1 MKFWRPCIGNKASLG
16 LAMSTLGLNPDGKI
30 ADLNGLTIVITRPRA
45 QATASAA
52 WFESFGARVMTFPV
66 LEIEPLPDAIIDE
79 HFSPRDLSA
88 ANAIIFVSAN
98 AAEHGVTAIDRR
110 GGFPRGAAIFAIGS
124 ATATRLQDYG
134 LVNIQSPAHGNDSE
148 ALLALPQL
156 QNVQGQKI
164 VIVRGISESGGRT
177 HLKQTLRTRGASVSM
192 LECYV
197 RRSILAGDALRAE
210 LKAALKDRKI
220 HAFSVLSVE
229 TLQSLV
235 LNLTDANMA
244 EGLSECMILVPH
256 PRVAEAAREIGFTRV
271 SVVPMGGEPLH
282 AALLSL
288 KPALLDLTNRT

>member
-1 MKFWRPCIGNKASLG
+1 
-16 LAMSTLGLNPDGKI
+16 MSTPALNPVNKI
-30 ADLNGLTIVITRPRA
+30 ADLNGLTVVVTRPRA
-45 QATASAA
+45 QASASAA
-52 WFESFGARVMTFPV
+52 WFESFGARVISFPV

-79 HFSPRDLSA
+79 NFSRRDLSA

-98 AAEHGVTAIDRR
+98 AAEHGVTAIENR
-110 GGFPRGAAIFAIGS
+110 GGFPGGAAIFAIGS
-124 ATATRLQDYG
+124 ATAARLQDHG
-134 LVNIQSPAHGNDSE
+134 LANIQSPAHGNDSE
-148 ALLALPQL
+148 ALLALPSL

-164 VIVRGISESGGRT
+164 VIVRGISESGGRA

-197 RRSILAGDALRAE
+197 RRSILVDEALRSE
-210 LKAALKDRKI
+210 LKAALSETPGENNRERKI

-235 LNLTDANMA
+235 LNLADANMA
-244 EGLSECMILVPH
+244 KGLRECMMLVPH

-288 KPALLDLTNRT
+288 KPALLDLTN

>member
-1 MKFWRPCIGNKASLG
+1 
-16 LAMSTLGLNPDGKI
+16 MSTPALNPDEKI
-30 ADLNGLTIVITRPRA
+30 ADLSGLTVVVTRPRA

-52 WFESFGARVMTFPV
+52 WFESFGARVISFPV

-79 HFSPRDLSA
+79 HFSRRDLSTV
-88 ANAIIFVSAN
+88 NAIIFVSAN
-98 AAEHGVTAIDRR
+98 AAEHGVMAIKNR
-110 GGFPRGAAIFAIGS
+110 GGFPAGAAIFAIGS
-124 ATATRLQDYG
+124 ATAARLQDHG
-134 LVNIQSPAHGNDSE
+134 LANIQSPLHGNDSE
-148 ALLALPQL
+148 ALLALPSL
-156 QNVQGQKI
+156 QNVHGQKI

-177 HLKQTLRTRGASVSM
+177 HLKQTLKTRGASVSM

-197 RRSILAGDALRAE
+197 RRSILVDEALRAD
-210 LKAALKDRKI
+210 LKTALSERKV

-235 LNLTDANMA
+235 LNLADANMA
-244 EGLSECMILVPH
+244 KCLRECMMLVPH

-288 KPALLDLTNRT
+288 KPALLDLTN

>member
-1 MKFWRPCIGNKASLG
+1 
-16 LAMSTLGLNPDGKI
+16 MSTPAPNPVNKI
-30 ADLNGLTIVITRPRA
+30 ADLNGLAIVVTRPRA
-45 QATASAA
+45 QASASAA
-52 WFESFGARVMTFPV
+52 WFESFGARVISFPV

-79 HFSPRDLSA
+79 HFSRRDLSA

-98 AAEHGVTAIDRR
+98 AAEHGVTAIENR
-110 GGFPRGAAIFAIGS
+110 GGFPGDVAIFAIGS
-124 ATATRLQDYG
+124 ATAARLQGHG
-134 LVNIQSPAHGNDSE
+134 LANIQLPAHGNDSE
-148 ALLALPQL
+148 ALLALPSL

-164 VIVRGISESGGRT
+164 VIVRGISESGGRA

-197 RRSILAGDALRAE
+197 RRSILASEVLRAE
-210 LKAALKDRKI
+210 LKAALNDRKI

-244 EGLSECMILVPH
+244 KSLRECMMLVPH
-256 PRVAEAAREIGFTRV
+256 PRVAEAAREIGFTKV

-288 KPALLDLTNRT
+288 KPALLDLTN

>member
-1 MKFWRPCIGNKASLG
+1 MSAS
-16 LAMSTLGLNPDGKI
+16 AQNPMGTI
-30 ADLNGLTIVITRPRA
+30 ADLSGLTVVVTRPRA
-45 QATASAA
+45 QAKASAA
-52 WFESFGARVMTFPV
+52 WFESFGAQAISFPV

-79 HFSPRDLSA
+79 NFSRRDLSEA
-88 ANAIIFVSAN
+88 HAIIFVSAN
-98 AAEHGVTAIDRR
+98 AAEHGVLAIESR
-110 GGFPRGAAIFAIGS
+110 GGFPAGAAIFAIGN
-124 ATATRLQDYG
+124 ATAAKLQDQG
-134 LVNIQSPAHGNDSE
+134 LVNIQSPQHGNDSE

-164 VIVRGISESGGRT
+164 VIVRGISESGGRA

-197 RRSILAGDALRAE
+197 RRSILVDEALRSE
-210 LKAALKDRKI
+210 LRAALNERKI

-235 LNLTDANMA
+235 LNLADANMA
-244 EGLSECMILVPH
+244 KGLSECMMLVPH
-256 PRVAEAAREIGFTRV
+256 PRVAEAALDIGFTRV

-288 KPALLDLTNRT
+288 KPALLDLTN